1 MRKRKK
7 KFKNKVSLFTYGTKS
22 GNQMHGLKGLQ
33 ESKERRKILKTYFI
47 VAENFPNLQTSSFKK
62 LEGP

>member
-1 MRKRKK
+1 MRKKKK

-22 GNQMHGLKGLQ
+22 GNQIHGLKGPQ
-33 ESKERRKILKTYFI
+33 EGKERRKTLKTYFI
-47 VAENFPNLQTSSFKK
+47 VAKNFPNLQTSSFKK